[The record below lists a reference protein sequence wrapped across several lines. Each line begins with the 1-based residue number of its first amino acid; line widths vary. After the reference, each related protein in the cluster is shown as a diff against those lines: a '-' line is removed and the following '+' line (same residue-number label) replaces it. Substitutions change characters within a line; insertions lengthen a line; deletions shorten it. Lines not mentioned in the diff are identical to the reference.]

1 MTTLITIGL
10 QILATVIE
18 AAVKGWRAGGM
29 SSVPVNTPVAAAE
42 AVTRQV
48 DARKAQAAIAK
59 DGL

>member
-18 AAVKGWRAGGM
+18 AAVKGWRAGGL
-29 SSVPVNTPVAAAE
+29 SAVPVNTPVAAAE
-42 AVTRQV
+42 KITAQVTE
-48 DARKAQAAIAK
+48 RKAQAAIAK